1 MDDIIRGEGK
11 VLILD
16 DDYCII
22 EVLSQMLTEI
32 GYTSLSAMD
41 CEKAISILSE
51 IGKNDAPVLVIIV
64 DLSVEYCKDGRRIID
79 ILKESHPDLK
89 SIVSSGSPRH
99 PAMLD
104 HIEHGY
110 TGILKKPYTI
120 EDLSRVLHTILTT
133 ESDG

>member
-11 VLILD
+11 ILILD

-41 CEKAISILSE
+41 CDKAIDLLSE
-51 IGKNDAPVLVIIV
+51 PGNNDEPVLIIIV
-64 DLSVEYCKDGRRIID
+64 DLSVEYCTDGRRIID

-104 HIEHGY
+104 HVEHGY

-120 EDLSRVLHTILTT
+120 EDLSRVLYTILKT
-133 ESDG
+133 EANG